1 MGRQNDRM
9 MFTFLFFYPYFSLLL
24 FYFFTFILLCEGRQA
39 VFSDMEIEC
48 IMENG
53 IEEDVCRDDPC
64 DRQMVEQRDIDEDE
78 EERQQDDAEQCLM
91 LCQSCPHQLM
101 VNMVLVCTKD
111 RTVVQQPDDDD
122 PEDIEGG
129 DDEQGHGEQDGI
141 FLTDHYVRIVHTE
154 FDKQDTE
161 YIPEGQTA

>member
-1 MGRQNDRM
+1 
-9 MFTFLFFYPYFSLLL
+9 
-24 FYFFTFILLCEGRQA
+24 
-39 VFSDMEIEC
+39 
-48 IMENG
+48 MENG
-53 IEEDVCRDDPC
+53 IEEDVCRNDAC

-91 LCQSCPHQLM
+91 LCQSCPHQFM

-129 DDEQGHGEQDGI
+129 DDEQGHGKQDGI

-161 YIPEGQTA
+161 NIPEGQTA